1 MWELPIEGQIYDDKW
16 MSVALRWKNPDLD
29 DQKTP
34 VSRLGGL
41 EMWINGN
48 LTATRLFPEVN
59 KKTGGYDFTSRSRKI
74 DGRDP
79 PVITLGCAWNYE
91 DEKFDFHSNG
101 EYDELAIWKRQLV
114 SNGTMNELKFMMGGY
129 SPEFGEVSAEE
140 FNAMV
145 GNVDK
150 SSDNQAG
157 LAQEVLEAM
166 LLGPPVTTPAIPT
179 QTPDPNTEEPTTQ
192 PIITT
197 TTQTSTLSTI
207 SNEDDPDGCG
217 AKLRE
222 QNETQ
227 NALASMLTTE
237 CLGSRTPEEAE
248 MRFALAKV
256 AAKVLS
262 GSEENIAKWSCVE
275 KLQPNYEGA
284 PKTLRQMEDY
294 MLSFVG
300 CVNISVD
307 DSNSPYFTRKNGGV
321 LNFRTF
327 GDDFVMNVDKM
338 DVDVLRKDIRK
349 NYPNYNGPEWYVNKV
364 SWGYPNDT
372 FSVPTGMFLT
382 EDGCRD
388 KPITISATILNE
400 YGKVAPK
407 RKNPTFIRSKDW
419 NVDSRVVSTKV
430 SVNPDPITGIWE
442 EVLGCAPNLE
452 YMRENP
458 VRATLYHWDTRKARV
473 KRRRNLLMHT
483 DMIRDGVEVRQ
494 CAWWNEGYSYNGA
507 WDPSVCR

>member
-1 MWELPIEGQIYDDKW
+1 
-16 MSVALRWKNPDLD
+16 
-29 DQKTP
+29 
-34 VSRLGGL
+34 
-41 EMWINGN
+41 
-48 LTATRLFPEVN
+48 
-59 KKTGGYDFTSRSRKI
+59 
-74 DGRDP
+74 
-79 PVITLGCAWNYE
+79 
-91 DEKFDFHSNG
+91 
-101 EYDELAIWKRQLV
+101 
-114 SNGTMNELKFMMGGY
+114 
-129 SPEFGEVSAEE
+129 
-140 FNAMV
+140 
-145 GNVDK
+145 
-150 SSDNQAG
+150 
-157 LAQEVLEAM
+157 
-166 LLGPPVTTPAIPT
+166 
-179 QTPDPNTEEPTTQ
+179 
-192 PIITT
+192 
-197 TTQTSTLSTI
+197 
-207 SNEDDPDGCG
+207 
-217 AKLRE
+217 
-222 QNETQ
+222 
-227 NALASMLTTE
+227 
-237 CLGSRTPEEAE
+237 
-248 MRFALAKV
+248 
-256 AAKVLS
+256 
-262 GSEENIAKWSCVE
+262 
-275 KLQPNYEGA
+275 
-284 PKTLRQMEDY
+284 
-294 MLSFVG
+294 
-300 CVNISVD
+300 
-307 DSNSPYFTRKNGGV
+307 
-321 LNFRTF
+321 
-327 GDDFVMNVDKM
+327 MNVDKM

-458 VRATLYHWDTRKARV
+458 VRATLYHWGTRKARV